1 MTRSYRGPDR
11 APREEELRARNVR
24 AGARCSGCGALAVAR
39 FRGASL
45 CGACLL
51 AANDA
56 PSGDLLAPESMR
68 AGAREIVGRRV
79 SVWG

>member
-1 MTRSYRGPDR
+1 MTRRYRGPGR
-11 APREEELRARNVR
+11 APNREELRARNVR
-24 AGARCSGCGALAVAR
+24 AGSACSVCGDLAVAR

-45 CGACLL
+45 CGPCLL

-56 PSGDLLAPESMR
+56 PDADLLAVASM
-68 AGAREIVGRRV
+68 AAAAREIVRRRV